1 MPVTE
6 EGQNYP
12 WVMLPPTTSRSLVRT
27 VAPSQQAAGH
37 YPFIPE
43 VSRHV
48 YQIECA
54 FEIDDQIWWADQVGD
69 QLLTQTLVAGWP
81 WEHF

>member
-6 EGQNYP
+6 ECQNYP
-12 WVMLPPTTSRSLVRT
+12 WIMLPPTTSRSLVRT
-27 VAPSQQAAGH
+27 VALNQQAAGQV
-37 YPFIPE
+37 PFIPG

-54 FEIDDQIWWADQVGD
+54 FEIDGQIWWADQVGD
-69 QLLTQTLVAGWP
+69 QLLTQTLVAGRP
-81 WEHF
+81 